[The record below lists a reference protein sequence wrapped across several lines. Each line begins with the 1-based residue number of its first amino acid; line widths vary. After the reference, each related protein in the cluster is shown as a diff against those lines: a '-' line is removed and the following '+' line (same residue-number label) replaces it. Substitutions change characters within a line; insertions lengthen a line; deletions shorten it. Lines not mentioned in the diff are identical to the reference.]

1 MPTITCRIDRPQI
14 EKFTKEQRQS
24 GERITLADT
33 VCSGLKLIINSQSAS
48 WVYAYRKR
56 GYVDGGKRHPQRT
69 MKLGDPVTMTPA
81 EARLA
86 TENIKA
92 QVRAGE
98 DPAIVERKE
107 RAERQAEEA
116 RRRTCGQWL
125 GRYTRERMGNGATK
139 YQRDEVRN
147 VRLALD
153 EMGIG
158 SFMPEEI
165 SSKHIRSLIDL
176 HTTRPATSRHRFGA
190 LSRFLDYLLD
200 EEALPLNPANAV
212 SKQRR
217 PKPPA
222 PRTTHF
228 SINELRRL
236 WHAEGLKSEYQRYL
250 RFMISTPLRAEEA
263 SEMRWDQVYTDQF
276 ELRLLSS
283 DTKNSEYFVMPLTE
297 IAIAQIGSAEA
308 RQLIKVFQLSLKP
321 DASMTAWSHF
331 NKSVRKAS
339 GVEHFALHHL
349 RRTFS
354 TMMADHS
361 DVPESIIDS
370 LLNHKQSATRGGVIR
385 HYQHAKQLEK
395 RRAAM
400 KVWGELLEGWL

>member
-1 MPTITCRIDRPQI
+1 MPTITCKIDRAQI
-14 EKFTKEQRQS
+14 EKSTKEQRNA
-24 GERITLADT
+24 GKRITLADT
-33 VCSGLKLIINSQSAS
+33 VCSGLKLIINSKSAS

-56 GYVDGGKRHPQRT
+56 GYVDGGKRYPQRT
-69 MKLGDPVTMTPA
+69 MKLGDPITMTPA

-86 TENIKA
+86 TEQIKA

-116 RRRTCGQWL
+116 RRRTCEQWL
-125 GRYTRERMGNGATK
+125 GRYTLERMGNGATK
-139 YQRDEVRN
+139 YQRDELRN

-153 EMGIG
+153 EMGVG
-158 SFMPEEI
+158 SFLPEELT
-165 SSKHIRSLIDL
+165 SKHIRSLIEL
-176 HTTRPATSRHRFGA
+176 HTARPATSRHRFGA
-190 LSRFLDYLLD
+190 FSRFLDFLLD
-200 EEALPLNPANAV
+200 EEALPLNPANTV

-228 SINELRRL
+228 SINEVRRL
-236 WHAEGLKSEYQRYL
+236 WHTDGLKPEYQRYL
-250 RFMISTPLRAEEA
+250 RFMIATPLRAEEA
-263 SEMRWDQVYTDQF
+263 SKIRWDQLYREQF

-297 IAIAQIGSAEA
+297 LAMEQIGSPVAS
-308 RQLIKVFQLSLKP
+308 QLSKVFQLSLKP
-321 DASMTAWSHF
+321 DAPMTAWSHF

-339 GVEHFALHHL
+339 GIEHFALHHL

-354 TMMADHS
+354 TLMADNS
-361 DVPESIIDS
+361 EVPESIIDS